1 MSLNLGFSYFIDSSM
16 QTAVK
21 RFTHKKF
28 WNVATHVA
36 TSWPIAWATL
46 CIGRNFLPLSLQLLL
61 ISLKCLLC
69 IVQEPPIGFAY
80 TILYGT
86 MAYYVLI
93 VYTGT
98 TTFQAFFVIALCL
111 GIQLLSHLI
120 FEGGIPQRLPT
131 KEDGALFQVL
141 DLANEFFLA
150 QFHFMLT
157 LMVRRDLLPILRWRS
172 DASLHKLMTAT
183 QELKYGKKAP

>member
-1 MSLNLGFSYFIDSSM
+1 MYRLSAGTKIIGCCTEMAISGGLTVFCTFNNKTLYEIDS
-16 QTAVK
+16 A
-21 RFTHKKF
+21 H
-28 WNVATHVA
+28 
-36 TSWPIAWATL
+36 
-46 CIGRNFLPLSLQLLL
+46 SLLNHTFPSFHLL
-61 ISLKCLLC
+61 
-69 IVQEPPIGFAY
+69 QFAY
-80 TILYGT
+80 TVLYST

-93 VYTGT
+93 VYTET

-120 FEGGIPQRLPT
+120 FEGGIPQRLPR
-131 KEDGALFQVL
+131 KEDSVLFQVL

-157 LMVRRDLLPILRWRS
+157 LMVRCDLLPILRWRS
-172 DASLHKLMTAT
+172 DASLHKLITTT

>member
-1 MSLNLGFSYFIDSSM
+1 MAISEGLTVFCTLTNKTLYEIDS
-16 QTAVK
+16 A
-21 RFTHKKF
+21 H
-28 WNVATHVA
+28 
-36 TSWPIAWATL
+36 
-46 CIGRNFLPLSLQLLL
+46 SLLNHTFPSFHLL
-61 ISLKCLLC
+61 
-69 IVQEPPIGFAY
+69 QFAY

-120 FEGGIPQRLPT
+120 FEGGIPQRLPM

-183 QELKYGKKAP
+183 QELKYGKKAPWKAL